1 MKEQERKKKIKINE
15 AKRRKKS
22 GYKKELKRFDP
33 ILKEIFSKAAGKII
47 SLATGEKVEEK
58 LEDITSEIEFVKSLR
73 PDLLFRT
80 KEKIFHIEIQVQH
93 DKDLPERMLVYSLAI
108 KEKFGQ
114 KPMQIVLFVG
124 KGNPPPSF
132 FRDEFTSHRFIVLD
146 MKKIDPDEF
155 LKSKKPEEVIIGIL
169 AGKFKDKPKI
179 IEKVKERIVEIV
191 KNEERMIKYIDSISF
206 LAGLFDVRIKVKPMP
221 IEVDIRKTF
230 LYRWGKEE
238 GKKEGKKEGLKE
250 GEQRGIVK
258 GLKEGLIKAIL
269 SGIELKFG
277 SSKARQVRSLLVKI
291 NDMNQ
296 LEKINREVIKAKTW
310 DDFVK
315 VFRNRR

>member
-1 MKEQERKKKIKINE
+1 MKEQERKKKIKINK
-15 AKRRKKS
+15 AKRRKRS
-22 GYKKELKRFDP
+22 RYKKELKRFDP

-47 SLATGEKVEEK
+47 SLATGEKIEEK

-124 KGNPPPSF
+124 KGNPPPPF

-155 LKSKKPEEVIIGIL
+155 LRSEKPEEVIVGIL

-191 KNEERMIKYIDSISF
+191 KNEERIIKYI
-206 LAGLFDVRIKVKPMP
+206 G
-221 IEVDIRKTF
+221 
-230 LYRWGKEE
+230 
-238 GKKEGKKEGLKE
+238 
-250 GEQRGIVK
+250 
-258 GLKEGLIKAIL
+258 
-269 SGIELKFG
+269 
-277 SSKARQVRSLLVKI
+277 
-291 NDMNQ
+291 
-296 LEKINREVIKAKTW
+296 
-310 DDFVK
+310 
-315 VFRNRR
+315 

>member
-1 MKEQERKKKIKINE
+1 MKEQERKKKIKINK
-15 AKRRKKS
+15 AKRRKRS

-47 SLATGEKVEEK
+47 SLATGEKIEEK

-132 FRDEFTSHRFIVLD
+132 FRD
-146 MKKIDPDEF
+146 
-155 LKSKKPEEVIIGIL
+155 
-169 AGKFKDKPKI
+169 
-179 IEKVKERIVEIV
+179 
-191 KNEERMIKYIDSISF
+191 
-206 LAGLFDVRIKVKPMP
+206 
-221 IEVDIRKTF
+221 
-230 LYRWGKEE
+230 
-238 GKKEGKKEGLKE
+238 
-250 GEQRGIVK
+250 
-258 GLKEGLIKAIL
+258 
-269 SGIELKFG
+269 
-277 SSKARQVRSLLVKI
+277 
-291 NDMNQ
+291 
-296 LEKINREVIKAKTW
+296 
-310 DDFVK
+310 
-315 VFRNRR
+315 